1 MAKNRILTG
10 IRPTGEP
17 HIGNLEGMFKNC
29 VKLQEEYECFFMVAD
44 LHALSS
50 EYADPSRIVEFGRAV
65 VADWIAAG
73 VDPKKHNLF
82 IQSEVSGHS
91 ELYAVLS
98 MITPLPWLERCP
110 TYKEQQQEIKD
121 KDLNTF
127 GFLGYPVLQAAD
139 ILVYQADTVP
149 VGQDQLPHLELTRE
163 IARRFNHFFG
173 EVFPE
178 PQAKLTSAPR
188 LPGIDNRKMSKSY
201 GNAILM
207 ADDPEQTAKKI
218 GQMYT
223 DPKKIRRGDKGN
235 PDGCVVFAYH
245 KIYNSGEAEQINADC
260 KSGSQDCVPCKK
272 RLTEMM
278 NQALAGHRER
288 RAALLADQPAL
299 DAILARGREAAQ
311 QVAAETIRRVYEV
324 VGLRQRGDD
333 NG

>member
-10 IRPTGEP
+10 VRPTGEP

-50 EYADPSRIVEFGRAV
+50 EYADPARIVEYGLAV

-73 VDPKKHNLF
+73 VDPEKHNLF
-82 IQSEVSGHS
+82 IQSEVTGHS

-110 TYKEQQQEIKD
+110 TYKEQRQEIKD

-139 ILVYQADTVP
+139 ILVYRADTVP

-163 IARRFNHFFG
+163 IARRFNHLFG

-178 PQAKLTSAPR
+178 PQAKLTQAPR

-201 GNAILM
+201 GNAIYM
-207 ADDPEQTAKKI
+207 ADSPEDTAGKI
-218 GQMYT
+218 MRMFT
-223 DPKKIRRGDKGN
+223 DPKKLRRGDKGN
-235 PDGCVVFAYH
+235 PDGCVVYAYH
-245 KIYNSGEAEQINADC
+245 KIYNAPEVEQLEADC
-260 KSGSQDCVPCKK
+260 RSGALDCVPCKK
-272 RLTEMM
+272 RLAEKM
-278 NQALAGHRER
+278 NQELAGHRER
-288 RAALLADQPAL
+288 RTAILADPKGLAE
-299 DAILARGREAAQ
+299 ILARGKQAAQ
-311 QVAAETIRRVYEV
+311 VEAAETIRRVHEV
-324 VGLRQRGDD
+324 VGLKRSGDKD
-333 NG
+333 G